1 MALAEVGQLLAKHP
15 QIDPEAAENLAL
27 ARMRVEYAKAYADV
41 NLSVIEND
49 RPPEVAKAIKEAAKA
64 AKQAAAD
71 AQKRPVDPYPHRAP
85 EIDQSPSNG
94 SAPSI

>member
-1 MALAEVGQLLAKHP
+1 MLLAKYP

-27 ARMRVEYAKAYADV
+27 ARMRVEYAKAYAAG
-41 NLSVIEND
+41 NLSVIEED

-64 AKQAAAD
+64 AKKAAQEAP
-71 AQKRPVDPYPHRAP
+71 KRFVDPHPYQAP
-85 EIDQSPSNG
+85 ENHHSDDHG